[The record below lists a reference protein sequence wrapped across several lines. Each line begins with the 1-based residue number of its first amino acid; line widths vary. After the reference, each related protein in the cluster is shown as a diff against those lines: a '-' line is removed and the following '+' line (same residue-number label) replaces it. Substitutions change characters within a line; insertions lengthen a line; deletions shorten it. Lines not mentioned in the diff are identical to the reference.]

1 MPSHQIPANPA
12 SAESEPSG
20 RNPAA
25 ARHRPLYD
33 STITCE
39 GELSSTPVKQDT
51 HIDICY
57 AHQGLS
63 LLQSA
68 LDSLQQHPVFAR
80 QLYVHAMVYL
90 LQGLPPRQSLSENEL
105 MSLQSAIPD
114 MTRPYETA
122 DQCFVDTSDAL
133 SQETPPSLLRRSFST
148 VVAFLIVLI
157 RLLTPYIRA
166 LISAAAVYDRQYGLR
181 VRVVNLTSALVQMA
195 WDNVDLTFLIW
206 SLSEVARGVGEG
218 WRRGSEGR
226 ETEIEQRMRRADEV
240 RGRNRTA

>member
-1 MPSHQIPANPA
+1 MPSHQIPANSA
-12 SAESEPSG
+12 SAQSEPSG
-20 RNPAA
+20 RTPATT
-25 ARHRPLYD
+25 RHRRICGSPL
-33 STITCE
+33 TCG

-51 HIDICY
+51 HIDTRY

-90 LQGLPPRQSLSENEL
+90 LQGLPPRQSLSDHEL

-114 MTRPYETA
+114 MIRPYEPA
-122 DQCFVDTSDAL
+122 DQCFIDTSDAS
-133 SQETPPSLLRRSFST
+133 SQEIPPSLLRRSFST

-166 LISAAAVYDRQYGLR
+166 LISAVAVYDRQYGLR
-181 VRVVNLTSALVQMA
+181 VRVMNLTSALVQMA

-218 WRRGSEGR
+218 WRRGSEGT
-226 ETEIEQRMRRADEV
+226 ETDIEQRMRRADEV
-240 RGRNRTA
+240 RGRNRMA